1 MKIEALTIGQVAGQ
15 ASVHVETIRYYQRLG
30 LVPEPVRPL
39 GGIRRYDQQI
49 VTRLKFIK
57 RSQQLGF
64 TLDEV
69 CSLLALDDGQNCRAT
84 RALAENKL
92 VVIEER
98 LGDLMRMQR
107 ALKKLINEGASGKR
121 ARSCPIIVTLLNG

>member
-1 MKIEALTIGQVAGQ
+1 M
-15 ASVHVETIRYYQRLG
+15 
-30 LVPEPVRPL
+30 
-39 GGIRRYDQQI
+39 
-49 VTRLKFIK
+49 TRLKFIK

-69 CSLLALDDGQNCRAT
+69 CSLLALDDDQNCRAT

-121 ARSCPIIVTLLNG
+121 ARSCPIIVPLLNG

>member
-15 ASVHVETIRYYQRLG
+15 ASVHVETIRYYQRSD

-64 TLDEV
+64 ALDEV
-69 CSLLALDDGQNCRAT
+69 CSFLAR
-84 RALAENKL
+84 RWSKL
-92 VVIEER
+92 PGYPR
-98 LGDLMRMQR
+98 P
-107 ALKKLINEGASGKR
+107 
-121 ARSCPIIVTLLNG
+121 C